1 MIQSNVK
8 IQTIIA
14 FFILTVGSLA
24 SDTSAGR
31 GGGGPINE
39 VIVNGNGHN
48 NNGGYHHPSP
58 AHSAPPGS
66 QPANNTGGAMVFPTG
81 GVEKNLIDEIITIAE
96 QIIDTEEQD
105 DESLARYAVSLAELV
120 AMLSKS
126 SKNGLKFILD
136 LLDDILEDKQNESVK
151 QTFKFCE
158 SVPPRNKQMR
168 EFRIALK
175 EATGHVTFP
184 DQEWNGTDSGKI
196 TVIYNN
202 GFGEYVTNTY
212 VPGGIKETHWEKF
225 PFSGC

>member
-1 MIQSNVK
+1 
-8 IQTIIA
+8 
-14 FFILTVGSLA
+14 
-24 SDTSAGR
+24 
-31 GGGGPINE
+31 
-39 VIVNGNGHN
+39 
-48 NNGGYHHPSP
+48 
-58 AHSAPPGS
+58 
-66 QPANNTGGAMVFPTG
+66 MVFPTG
-81 GVEKNLIDEIITIAE
+81 GVEKDLIDEIITIAE

-136 LLDDILEDKQNESVK
+136 LLDDVLEDKQNESVK
-151 QTFKFCE
+151 QTFQFCE

-175 EATGHVTFP
+175 KTNGHVTFP

-196 TVIYNN
+196 TVIFNN

-212 VPGGIKETHWEKF
+212 DSLGIKETRWEKF